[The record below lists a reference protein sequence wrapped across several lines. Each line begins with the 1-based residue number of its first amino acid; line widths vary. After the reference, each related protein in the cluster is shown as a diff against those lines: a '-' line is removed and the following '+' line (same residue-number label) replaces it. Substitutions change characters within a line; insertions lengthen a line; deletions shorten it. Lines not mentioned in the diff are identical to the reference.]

1 MKIKD
6 RMIKELFSRGLFEN
20 QAEAV
25 LKQYVGSDM
34 GEAMRDRMDDDE
46 SDYPDC
52 VTSVVWLGVK
62 LSALEWIDAT
72 CPEHWARP
80 LFMNASADSPQAL
93 SGNKTLATPVE
104 NLVVITLEKG
114 FSQACKTCGRILVE
128 EKNIF
133 LGITY
138 PRGLVCSTVIP
149 ICCGERKLVFE
160 SFDTVSEAE
169 HMISNIAGQQRK
181 LVYGNLPDLVDGVLL
196 L

>member
-6 RMIKELFSRGLFEN
+6 RMIKELFARGLFKN

-25 LKQYVGSDM
+25 LKQYVESDL

-52 VTSVVWLGVK
+52 VTSIVWLGVK
-62 LSALEWIDAT
+62 LSAMEWIDAT

-80 LFMNASADSPQAL
+80 LFMNVSADSSQTL
-93 SGNKTLATPVE
+93 SENEIQSTSVE

-114 FSQACKTCGRILVE
+114 FSQGCKTCMRVLVE

-133 LGITY
+133 LGITH
-138 PRGLVCSTVIP
+138 PRALVCSTVTP
-149 ICCGERKLVFE
+149 VCCRERKLVFE
-160 SFDTVSEAE
+160 SFNTVSEAE
-169 HMISNIAGQQRK
+169 LMISSIAGQQRK
-181 LVYGNLPDLVDGVLL
+181 IAYGNLPDVVDGVLL